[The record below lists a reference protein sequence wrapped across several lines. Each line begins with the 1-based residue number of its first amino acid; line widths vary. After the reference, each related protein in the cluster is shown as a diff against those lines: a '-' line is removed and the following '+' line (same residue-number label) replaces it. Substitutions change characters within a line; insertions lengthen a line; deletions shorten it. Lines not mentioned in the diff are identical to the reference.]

1 MYMNIHKYVHTTFS
15 PHLLGGFFI
24 PLKKKDQGTSS
35 DCYIFEAPHGV
46 LSVKHGTTRT
56 TRWSR
61 RGHFRVTMGIR
72 SPRPNATG
80 NPYEIVGLI
89 KGTIIGQ

>member
-1 MYMNIHKYVHTTFS
+1 MYHTPPSTHIFLADFIHPTE
-15 PHLLGGFFI
+15 
-24 PLKKKDQGTSS
+24 KKDRGTSS

-61 RGHFRVTMGIR
+61 ARHFRVTMGY
-72 SPRPNATG
+72 PPNATF
-80 NPYEIVGLI
+80 PPM
-89 KGTIIGQ
+89 K